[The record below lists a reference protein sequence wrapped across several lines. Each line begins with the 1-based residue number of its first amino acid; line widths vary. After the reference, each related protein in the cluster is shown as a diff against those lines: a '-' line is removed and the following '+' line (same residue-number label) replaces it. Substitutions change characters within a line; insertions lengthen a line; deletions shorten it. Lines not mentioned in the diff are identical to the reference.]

1 MPERYREHC
10 LPCSTQS
17 GRSAPKLFSQE
28 RTVCVV
34 IAPCLPHLLL
44 SSGVCSLGMH
54 ENLLPEHSD
63 CRRLW
68 IPGARALIHGAQTSH
83 GRGARRSVGRVKR
96 FAVRAELGGARIDNK
111 KKTEI

>member
-28 RTVCVV
+28 RTVRVV

-68 IPGARALIHGAQTSH
+68 IPGGRALIDGAHPRSEEHTSELQSLM
-83 GRGARRSVGRVKR
+83 RISY
-96 FAVRAELGGARIDNK
+96 AVFCLKK
-111 KKTEI
+111 KKTNKQL

>member
-28 RTVCVV
+28 RTVRVV

-68 IPGARALIHGAQTSH
+68 IPGGRALIDGAHPSH
-83 GRGARRSVGRVKR
+83 RSEERRVGKECVSTCRYR
-96 FAVRAELGGARIDNK
+96 WSQYH
-111 KKTEI
+111 

>member
-28 RTVCVV
+28 RTVRVV

-68 IPGARALIHGAQTSH
+68 IPGGRALIDGAHPSH
-83 GRGARRSVGRVKR
+83 GRGQNVALSRSEEQTS
-96 FAVRAELGGARIDNK
+96 ELQSLMRI
-111 KKTEI
+111 

>member
-28 RTVCVV
+28 RTVRVV

-68 IPGARALIHGAQTSH
+68 IPGGRALIDGAHPSH
-83 GRGARRSVGRVKR
+83 GRGQNRSEEHTSELQSLMRISY
-96 FAVRAELGGARIDNK
+96 AVFCLK
-111 KKTEI
+111 KKK

>member
-28 RTVCVV
+28 RTVRVV

-68 IPGARALIHGAQTSH
+68 IPGGRALIDGAHPSH
-83 GRGARRSVGRVKR
+83 GRGSEGRRVGEEVVSTCRSR
-96 FAVRAELGGARIDNK
+96 GSAYMLK
-111 KKTEI
+111 KKK